1 MLLPVRFDKS
11 DWLRITKGF
20 SVYAQNF
27 GSRQRSRFLALIKR
41 NAVLAFRDDLRKKS
55 SQYSRHYD
63 ILTSNIRM
71 RKRSLSSLVCFR
83 ARGSCYL
90 APRNRDWEKS
100 EGELTSQR
108 LIALRMF
115 LRWFQYS
122 SILTPSAARFKM
134 SFADNVTRL
143 WEREWNRSPK
153 EGLKNRDSQGF
164 ISFHFQFKYFI
175 FFSFYTEVK
184 NLVATLLNTTPN
196 NRPTLKQVLQHPWFT
211 MTD

>member
-1 MLLPVRFDKS
+1 M
-11 DWLRITKGF
+11 
-20 SVYAQNF
+20 YAQNF

-41 NAVLAFRDDLRKKS
+41 NAVLAFRDELRKKS

-63 ILTSNIRM
+63 ILTSNMRM

-134 SFADNVTRL
+134 SFADNATRL

-175 FFSFYTEVK
+175 FFFLLHRGEESRRHTVK
-184 NLVATLLNTTPN
+184 HNTQQPANSETSSTASLVHHDRLSC
-196 NRPTLKQVLQHPWFT
+196 F
-211 MTD
+211 